1 MFVQEAEFV
10 GTYKEGTAMIK
21 EVMRGKKKQK
31 RLFKL
36 DAVGKNF
43 LRI

>member
-1 MFVQEAEFV
+1 MFVQEVEFV
-10 GTYKEGTAMIK
+10 GAYKEGMAMIK

-31 RLFKL
+31 MLFKL